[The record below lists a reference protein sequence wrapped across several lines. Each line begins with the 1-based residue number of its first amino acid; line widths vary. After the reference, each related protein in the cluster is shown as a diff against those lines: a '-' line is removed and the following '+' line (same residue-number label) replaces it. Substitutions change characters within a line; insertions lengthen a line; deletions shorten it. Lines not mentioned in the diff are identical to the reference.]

1 MHIMCF
7 ELVLSMEI
15 VSYLTMYLCHII
27 LFIFYYFVRTSRGGD
42 FRVFQNTFSSM
53 FCLFHMGHLSLCSRD
68 HLPHHRFS
76 SAGELEASTP
86 HGEFLYVT
94 AFLLGEFAF
103 ISFVSLD

>member
-1 MHIMCF
+1 
-7 ELVLSMEI
+7 
-15 VSYLTMYLCHII
+15 
-27 LFIFYYFVRTSRGGD
+27 
-42 FRVFQNTFSSM
+42 
-53 FCLFHMGHLSLCSRD
+53 MGHLSLCSRD